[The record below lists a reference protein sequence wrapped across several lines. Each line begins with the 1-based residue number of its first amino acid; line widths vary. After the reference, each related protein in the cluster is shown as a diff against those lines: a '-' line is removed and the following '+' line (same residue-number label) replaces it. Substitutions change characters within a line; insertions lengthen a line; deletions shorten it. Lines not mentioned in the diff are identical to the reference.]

1 MDFQQEILA
10 ANRSEK
16 ITETALKVGRLLD
29 GFTLA
34 EAQATL
40 QLVDSLFYEHSNFHM
55 DTHKATFVKD

>member
-1 MDFQQEILA
+1 MDFRDEVLA

-40 QLVDSLFYEHSNFHM
+40 QLVDSFFYEHSNFHV
-55 DTHKATFVKD
+55 DTRKATVVKD